1 MKVESDRQLS
11 PTWRYPDVLS
21 VRSEGP
27 HSGRFA
33 SLQKKDERQRPR
45 VFLMGGNGMAQLYFR
60 YGTMNSG
67 KSVEILK
74 VAHNYEE
81 QGKRVM
87 IFTSV
92 LDDRYGTG
100 YVASRIGLK
109 REAIVVDK
117 DTNIK
122 TIVESNSEGL
132 PNCVLVD
139 EGQFLNKHHILQLTD
154 IVDELGIPVIVYG
167 LKNDFSNHLFEGSEA
182 LLLYADKLEEIKT
195 VCWFCDRKATMV
207 LRVKEGKPVYEGEQI
222 QIGGNDSY
230 IPVCRKCYK
239 NPRSMNG
246 NISLL

>member
-1 MKVESDRQLS
+1 
-11 PTWRYPDVLS
+11 
-21 VRSEGP
+21 
-27 HSGRFA
+27 
-33 SLQKKDERQRPR
+33 
-45 VFLMGGNGMAQLYFR
+45 MAQLYFR

-92 LDDRYGTG
+92 LDDRYGKG

-109 REAIVVDK
+109 REAIAVEE

-122 TIVESNSEGL
+122 TIVEMNEQGL

-139 EGQFLNKHHILQLTD
+139 EGQFLKRHHILQLTE
-154 IVDELGIPVIVYG
+154 IVDELEIPVIVYG
-167 LKNDFSNHLFEGSEA
+167 LKNDFSNRLFEGSEA

-207 LRVKEGKPVYEGEQI
+207 LRVKDGEPVYEGEQI

-239 NPRSMNG
+239 HPKI
-246 NISLL
+246 ISGKIALA

>member
-1 MKVESDRQLS
+1 
-11 PTWRYPDVLS
+11 
-21 VRSEGP
+21 
-27 HSGRFA
+27 
-33 SLQKKDERQRPR
+33 
-45 VFLMGGNGMAQLYFR
+45 MAQLYFR

-87 IFTSV
+87 IFTSM
-92 LDDRYGTG
+92 LDNRYGQG

-109 REAIVVDK
+109 REAIVVDES
-117 DTNIK
+117 TNIRK
-122 TIVESNSEGL
+122 AVEMNQEGM

-139 EGQFLNKHHILQLTD
+139 EGQFLRRHHIIQLTE
-154 IVDELGIPVIVYG
+154 IVDDLGVPVIVYG
-167 LKNDFSNHLFEGSEA
+167 LKNDFSNRLFEGSEM

-195 VCWFCDRKATMV
+195 ICWFCDRKATMV
-207 LRVKEGKPVYEGEQI
+207 LRVKDGKPVYEGEQI

-239 NPRSMNG
+239 HPRSENG
-246 NISLL
+246 KISLL

>member
-1 MKVESDRQLS
+1 
-11 PTWRYPDVLS
+11 
-21 VRSEGP
+21 
-27 HSGRFA
+27 
-33 SLQKKDERQRPR
+33 
-45 VFLMGGNGMAQLYFR
+45 MAQLYFR

-92 LDDRYGTG
+92 LDNRYGRG
-100 YVASRIGLK
+100 YVASRIGLR
-109 REAIVVDK
+109 REAIAVDEE
-117 DTNIK
+117 TNIK
-122 TIVESNSEGL
+122 TVVEMNQDGL

-139 EGQFLNKHHILQLTD
+139 EGQFLRRHHILQLTE
-154 IVDELGIPVIVYG
+154 IVDELNIPVIVYG
-167 LKNDFSNHLFEGSEA
+167 LKNDFANHLFEGSEA

-195 VCWFCDRKATMV
+195 ICWFCDRKATMV
-207 LRVKEGKPVYEGEQI
+207 LRVKDGEPVYEGEQI

-239 NPRSMNG
+239 QPRSMSG
-246 NISLL
+246 KISLS